1 MVCLLTFSRSRFSP
15 ILTTACVGCAKA
27 EAAVAKARATPNTVI
42 ISVQLR
48 NGDSGLEFEC
58 AGKLE
63 AEYKAKGISVQYIL
77 MNSNSDIQAHYKQ
90 KYGDRI
96 ILPSWAPQT
105 ITDFHHGTYFIAL
118 SGLSSLSYY

>member
-1 MVCLLTFSRSRFSP
+1 M
-15 ILTTACVGCAKA
+15 
-27 EAAVAKARATPNTVI
+27 KARATPNTVL

-77 MNSNSDIQAHYKQ
+77 MNSDSHIQGHYKA

-96 ILPSWAPQT
+96 ILPSWTPQT
-105 ITDFHHGTYFIAL
+105 VVDFHHGTYLIFQSSSFLPIHTSYNTVPIQKIA
-118 SGLSSLSYY
+118 